1 MRRVLTPLLA
11 AGLLLAGCSADR
23 APDFVSAPGP
33 AKVDVDTPELRAMK
47 HDAGVEPCR
56 PGSGS
61 TVEGGLPE
69 VTLPCFGGGND
80 VDLSALR
87 GPMVVNIWAS
97 WCGPCRHEMPILQS
111 FHEQYAGQV
120 SVLGIDYQD
129 PQTGSAMELVRD
141 SGVTYPLL
149 ADPQSDLSGAEP
161 LPILSKLPFLALVD
175 ADGRV
180 VHQEF
185 VQIESEQEL
194 VDLANEHLG
203 TDL

>member
-11 AGLLLAGCSADR
+11 AGLLLAGCSADGT
-23 APDFVSAPGP
+23 PDFVPDPGP
-33 AKVDVDTPELRAMK
+33 AQIDVDTPELRDLK
-47 HDAGVEPCR
+47 QDAGVEPCR
-56 PGSGS
+56 PGPGDA
-61 TVEGGLPE
+61 VEGGLPA
-69 VTLPCFGGGND
+69 VTLPCFGGGRA
-80 VDLSALR
+80 VDLSTLR
-87 GPMVVNIWAS
+87 GPLVVNVWAS

-111 FHEQYAGQV
+111 FHEQYADQV

-129 PQTGSAMELVRD
+129 PQTVSAMELARD

-149 ADPQSDLSGAEP
+149 ADPQTDLSGAEP
-161 LPILSKLPFLALVD
+161 LPLLSKLPFLALVD

-185 VQIESEQEL
+185 VQIKSEQEL